1 MHDRYTEFQKN
12 IESVFW
18 REPVKRAYGKIIVFA
33 KANGKLSF
41 ETVDSERCDEIGRKI
56 VIWSN

>member
-1 MHDRYTEFQKN
+1 M
-12 IESVFW
+12 

-33 KANGKLSF
+33 KVNGKLSF